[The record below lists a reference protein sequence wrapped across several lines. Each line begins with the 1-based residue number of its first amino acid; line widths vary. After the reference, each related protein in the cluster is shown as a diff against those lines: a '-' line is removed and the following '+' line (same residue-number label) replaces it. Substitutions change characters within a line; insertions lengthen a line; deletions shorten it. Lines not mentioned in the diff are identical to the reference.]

1 MASLITTSSVHDL
14 SRPLGKAL
22 LLLVSDSVEQL
33 CRLRASLN
41 CYDMEVRGVSS
52 LEELQSECARPHTLA
67 AIDVNSAQL
76 PAVLDTIR
84 ASREHSE
91 IPVFVENSRIN
102 QQPPAAGLLPKY
114 RAMPCSLN
122 QMIQTHMGAHR
133 RAKVNN
139 HVL

>member
-1 MASLITTSSVHDL
+1 MASSITALVSHDFPCSL
-14 SRPLGKAL
+14 DKTR
-22 LLLVSDSVEQL
+22 LLLVSDSAEQL
-33 CRLRASLN
+33 SHLRASLD
-41 CYDMEVRGVSS
+41 CGDMEIRGVSS
-52 LEELQSECARPHTLA
+52 LEELQSECASQHALA
-67 AIDVNSAQL
+67 AIDVNPAQL

-122 QMIQTHMGAHR
+122 QMIQTHRGAHQR
-133 RAKVNN
+133 VKISN

>member
-1 MASLITTSSVHDL
+1 MASSITIPARDL
-14 SRPLGKAL
+14 PRHLDKAK

-67 AIDVNSAQL
+67 AIDVNPAQL
-76 PAVLDTIR
+76 PEVLDTIR
-84 ASREHSE
+84 ASRAHSE
-91 IPVFVENSRIN
+91 IPVFVENTRVN

-114 RAMPCSLN
+114 RAMPCNLN
-122 QMIQTHMGAHR
+122 QMIQAHMGAQR
-133 RAKVNN
+133 RARVSNP
-139 HVL
+139 VL